1 MAKRR
6 KSSSGRFALGMI
18 VYALTFIVFLAIGL
32 RIFWGMIDSYEKSQP
47 SHAIDRYIQSFD
59 SEHIRALELTA
70 AFGSPAHGR
79 ALAFSFSRACRRG
92 RISFS
97 SPPLSFPFGK

>member
-6 KSSSGRFALGMI
+6 SSGRFALGMI

-47 SHAIDRYIQSFD
+47 SHASSEGYCPVTIDVV
-59 SEHIRALELTA
+59 AATVVGGKTELKVPTRWERKNPSGVPPMPDA
-70 AFGSPAHGR
+70 PP
-79 ALAFSFSRACRRG
+79 RRG
-92 RISFS
+92 RRRAW
-97 SPPLSFPFGK
+97 PP